1 MPRPAR
7 LGLLALIAVLAL
19 APAAAGAAKTKKIKL
34 APRGATTLALDEG
47 AAAALQSLG
56 IAVAPL
62 KPARAGDAGIAFPI
76 TAGKL
81 DAKTYAGEIKHSGG
95 LSLTRGSTR
104 VDLRNFV
111 INVDKAPDLTAR
123 VGDARVSIL
132 DLDLS
137 DAAIT
142 AKGRKLTIAGVKATL
157 TDDAAGALNA
167 AFSTDAFQEGL
178 EIGTATVSGRAAKR
192 R

>member
-1 MPRPAR
+1 MPRFAH

-19 APAAAGAAKTKKIKL
+19 APGAAAKKKTVKL
-34 APRGATTLALDEG
+34 APTGATTLALDDG

-62 KPARAGDAGIAFPI
+62 KPARAGAAGIAFPI

-81 DAKTYAGEIKHSGG
+81 DAKTYAGKIKHSGG

-104 VDLRNFV
+104 VDLRNFI
-111 INVDKAPDLTAR
+111 INVDKAPDLSAR

-137 DAAIT
+137 DAKIT

-157 TDDAAGALNA
+157 THDAAGALNA
-167 AFSTDAFQEGL
+167 AFGTDAFQKGL

>member
-1 MPRPAR
+1 MLRR
-7 LGLLALIAVLAL
+7 LGPLALVALLAL
-19 APAAAGAAKTKKIKL
+19 APAAGAAKKKTVKL
-34 APRGATTLALDEG
+34 APKGATTLALSEG
-47 AAAALQSLG
+47 AAAALQSLD

-62 KPARAGDAGIAFPI
+62 APARAGGAGIAFPI

-81 DAKTYAGEIKHSGG
+81 DAKTYAGQIKHVGG

-104 VDLRNFV
+104 VDLRNFI
-111 INVDKAPDLTAR
+111 INVDSAPDLTAR

-137 DAAIT
+137 G
-142 AKGRKLTIAGVKATL
+142 AKISKSGRRLTIAGVKATL
-157 TDDAAGALNA
+157 TDDAAGALNS
-167 AFSTDAFQEGL
+167 AFGTDAFKEGL

>member
-1 MPRPAR
+1 MLRR
-7 LGLLALIAVLAL
+7 LGPVVLVAMLAL
-19 APAAAGAAKTKKIKL
+19 APAASAAKKKTVKL
-34 APRGATTLALDEG
+34 APKGATTLVLDEG
-47 AAAALQSLG
+47 AGAALQSLG

-81 DAKTYAGEIKHSGG
+81 NAKTYAGQIKHSGG
-95 LSLTRGSTR
+95 LSFTKGSTR

-111 INVDKAPDLTAR
+111 INVDSAPDLTAL
-123 VGDARVSIL
+123 VGGSRVSIL

-137 DAAIT
+137 DAKIT
-142 AKGRKLTIAGVKATL
+142 AKGRTLTIAGVKATL

-167 AFSTDAFQEGL
+167 AFGTDAFKEGL
-178 EIGTATVSGRAAKR
+178 AIGTATVSGRAAKR
-192 R
+192 H

>member
-1 MPRPAR
+1 MLRR
-7 LGLLALIAVLAL
+7 LGLAALVALLAL
-19 APAAAGAAKTKKIKL
+19 APAAGAAKKKTVKL
-34 APRGATTLALDEG
+34 APKGATTLALSEG
-47 AAAALQSLG
+47 AASALQSLG
-56 IAVAPL
+56 IAAAPL
-62 KPARAGDAGIAFPI
+62 KPARAGDDGLRFPI

-81 DAKTYAGEIKHSGG
+81 DAKTYAGQIKHAGG
-95 LSLTRGSTR
+95 ISLTRGATR

-111 INVDKAPDLTAR
+111 INVDAAPDLTAR

-137 DAAIT
+137 DAKIS
-142 AKGRKLTIAGVKATL
+142 KSGRTLTIAGVKATL
-157 TDDAAGALNA
+157 TKTAADALNA
-167 AFSTDAFQEGL
+167 AFETDAFAEGL

>member
-1 MPRPAR
+1 MLRR
-7 LGLLALIAVLAL
+7 LGPLVLVAVLAI
-19 APAAAGAAKTKKIKL
+19 APAAGAAKKKTVKL
-34 APRGATTLALDEG
+34 APKGATTLALSDG
-47 AAAALQSLG
+47 AASALQSLG
-56 IAVAPL
+56 IAAAPL
-62 KPARAGDAGIAFPI
+62 KPARAGEAGLAFPI

-81 DAKTYAGEIKHSGG
+81 DAKTYAGQIKHVGG
-95 LSLTRGSTR
+95 ISLTRADTR

-137 DAAIT
+137 GAKIT
-142 AKGRKLTIAGVKATL
+142 KSGRRLTIAGVRATL
-157 TDDAAGALNA
+157 TKTAADALNA
-167 AFSTDAFQEGL
+167 AFGTDAFAEGL
-178 EIGTATVSGRAAKR
+178 DIGTATVSGRAAKR

>member
-1 MPRPAR
+1 MLRR
-7 LGLLALIAVLAL
+7 LGLAALVTVLAL
-19 APAAAGAAKTKKIKL
+19 APAAAAAKKKTVKL
-34 APRGATTLALDEG
+34 APKGATTLALSDG

-56 IAVAPL
+56 IAAAPL
-62 KPARAGDAGIAFPI
+62 KPARAGEAGIAFPI

-81 DAKTYAGEIKHSGG
+81 NAKTYAGQIKHAGG

-104 VDLRNFV
+104 VDLRNFT
-111 INVDKAPDLTAR
+111 INVDEAPDLTAR
-123 VGDARVSIL
+123 VGNARVSIL

-137 DAAIT
+137 DAEI
-142 AKGRKLTIAGVKATL
+142 AKSGRRLTIAGVKATL

-167 AFSTDAFQEGL
+167 AFEPDAFKEGL
-178 EIGTATVSGRAAKR
+178 DIGTATVSGRAAKR

>member
-1 MPRPAR
+1 MSRIAVVS
-7 LGLLALIAVLAL
+7 LAAALALVV
-19 APAAAGAAKTKKIKL
+19 APAADAKRKPVKL
-34 APRGATTLALDEG
+34 APKGATTLALSDG
-47 AAAALQSLG
+47 AAGALQSLG
-56 IAVAPL
+56 ITVAPL

-81 DAKTYAGEIKHSGG
+81 DRKTYAGRIKHTGG
-95 LSLTRGSTR
+95 LSLTRGST
-104 VDLRNFV
+104 VVKLRNFW

-123 VGDARVSIL
+123 VGAARVSIL

-137 DAAIT
+137 GAKIT
-142 AKGRKLTIAGVKATL
+142 RSGRELTIAGVRATL
-157 TDDAAGALNA
+157 TEAAANALNS
-167 AFSTDAFQEGL
+167 AFGTDAFAEGL